1 MKIFKWLAALP
12 VTLALVACGGGGG
25 SAGAQVVGSGTDA
38 GTGTGTGSVASAA
51 MTLHLL
57 DSTGAVLA
65 SPTLSQTEAR
75 NLKVTL
81 KNAAGAVQ
89 AFKRVVVTLDSPLA
103 VLTPQSGTQL
113 TDAAGV
119 AVFAIAPASV
129 TSSGAVT
136 ATAKASVDG
145 AEVSKTL
152 DLQITAGNVA
162 LSGLSVTPAS
172 VQLGQSVNVS
182 VNASINGQHAA
193 SNSVT
198 VAITSTCGTVSP
210 ASAQVDSS
218 GKASAVIQTT
228 VAGSCS
234 VAATT
239 AGVAS
244 PATASYTVTTAPVT
258 GIQFV
263 QVSPS
268 VIYQQ
273 DSVGANSSIVKF
285 KVIDS
290 NGNPVSGQT
299 VNAALINATGGVHF
313 CDAGASAG
321 SAVSAAPSGEVSFSV
336 CSGTQPETVQVRAT
350 LAGASGIFTD
360 SNILTVQ
367 TGLPTQRFF
376 DIAADRWNFYA
387 GGLFTSQYSGD
398 SVNITV
404 RLADRQGNPVPNG
417 TPVVFVTEG
426 GQINKSNIS
435 SCIVSDGN
443 GGCTV
448 PLIGQEYRPLGSM
461 NVDGSPLGDPRPG
474 RVTVLAMADG
484 EESFVDKN
492 NNNRYDPGEL
502 FEDLGVPFMD
512 KNEDGLLTLAY
523 KNRGINT
530 DEGEV
535 SYPIAAAAVGTSACP
550 SNSNPWLSQP
560 GTCNGAW
567 NGSGTKPDGSR
578 YTPTKV
584 RRDIVIVFSGGEIG
598 LPNAQSTESGA
609 NCKHSV
615 ATKNPQTNK
624 YDDGYDDSISF
635 LKPDQTDAG
644 YRTKLMSC
652 TNELVKVRLAD
663 RDGNPLP
670 ADAKISLVV
679 HKAKTDS
686 TCAASLLGSDTVG
699 NSTEPTLHL
708 AQLENCAVGDTIDFK
723 VEVVAGSLKKVS
735 QFTVT
740 VPKPVP

>member
-1 MKIFKWLAALP
+1 MKMLRWVVAPLMVAAL
-12 VTLALVACGGGGG
+12 AACGGGGG
-25 SAGAQVVGSGTDA
+25 SAGTQVVGSGTDT
-38 GTGTGTGSVASAA
+38 GTGTGTGSVTSSA
-51 MTLHLL
+51 MSLQLV
-57 DSTGAVLA
+57 DSTGAILA

-136 ATAKASVDG
+136 ATAKASIDG

-162 LSGLSVTPAS
+162 LSGLSVNPTSA
-172 VQLGQSVNVS
+172 QLGQSVNVS
-182 VNASINGQHAA
+182 VNASVNGQPAA

-228 VAGSCS
+228 VSGSCS

-263 QVSPS
+263 QVSPA

-299 VNAALINATGGVHF
+299 VNAVLINPTGGVHF
-313 CDAGASAG
+313 CDAAASAG
-321 SAVSAAPSGEVSFSV
+321 SAVSAAPSGEVSFSI

-360 SNILTVQ
+360 SNILAVQ

-443 GGCTV
+443 GGCSV

-512 KNEDGLLTLAY
+512 KNEDGVLTLTY
-523 KNRGINT
+523 KNRVRNT

-535 SYPIAAAAVGTSACP
+535 SYPIAVEAKGSAACP
-550 SNSNPWLSQP
+550 DNSNVWLSQV
-560 GTCNGAW
+560 GTCNASW

-584 RRDIVIVFSGGEIG
+584 RRSIVVVFSGGEIG
-598 LPNAQSTESGA
+598 QPGQYHASIPLAS
-609 NCKHSV
+609 
-615 ATKNPQTNK
+615 QTAVL
-624 YDDGYDDSISF
+624 DSSKSSII
-635 LKPDQTDAG
+635 
-644 YRTKLMSC
+644 
-652 TNELVKVRLAD
+652 VRLAD
-663 RDGNPLP
+663 LNGNPLA
-670 ADAKISLVV
+670 ADATISVSV
-679 HKAKTDS
+679 RPETSECTAK
-686 TCAASLLGSDTVG
+686 LLGSVIG
-699 NSTEPTLHL
+699 NSTEPTVHE
-708 AQLENCAVGDTIDFK
+708 AILEKCKGGEIIEFT
-723 VEVVAGSLKKVS
+723 VVTTAGTLSKTS
-735 QFTVT
+735 MFTVT
-740 VPKPVP
+740 VP

>member
-1 MKIFKWLAALP
+1 MSLQ
-12 VTLALVACGGGGG
+12 LV
-25 SAGAQVVGSGTDA
+25 
-38 GTGTGTGSVASAA
+38 
-51 MTLHLL
+51 

-89 AFKRVVVTLDSPLA
+89 AFKRVAVTLDSPLA

-136 ATAKASVDG
+136 ATAKASIDG
-145 AEVSKTL
+145 VEAEKTL

-162 LSGLSVTPAS
+162 LSGLSVNPAS

-182 VNASINGQHAA
+182 VNASVNGQPAA

-210 ASAQVDSS
+210 ASSQVDSS

-228 VAGSCS
+228 VSGSCS

-239 AGVAS
+239 AGIAS

-299 VNAALINATGGVHF
+299 VNAALINPTGGVHF
-313 CDAGASAG
+313 CDAAAVAG

-350 LAGASGIFTD
+350 LAGVSGIFTD

-376 DIAADRWNFYA
+376 DMGASRLNFYA
-387 GGLFTSQYSGD
+387 GSGFTSQYTND
-398 SVNITV
+398 SVDITV
-404 RLADRQGNPVPNG
+404 NLADRQANPVPNG
-417 TPVVFVTEG
+417 TPVVFVAEG
-426 GQINKSNIS
+426 GQINSSNVS
-435 SCIVSDGN
+435 SCIVAN

-448 PLIGQEYRPLGSM
+448 KLLGQEYRPLGAS
-461 NVDGSPLGDPRPG
+461 VGDPRPG

-484 EESFVDKN
+484 EESFVDAN

-502 FEDLGVPFMD
+502 FEDLGLPFMD
-512 KNEDGLLTLAY
+512 KNEDGSFTAAY
-523 KNRGINT
+523 KNLVRNT

-535 SYPIAAAAVGTSACP
+535 SYPIATAAVGTSACP
-550 SNSNPWLSQP
+550 LNSNVGLSKAA
-560 GTCNGAW
+560 TCNASW

-584 RRDIVIVFSGGEIG
+584 RRSIVVVFSGGEIG
-598 LPNAQSTESGA
+598 QPGQYDASIPLA
-609 NCKHSV
+609 NRTAVLFSSRS
-615 ATKNPQTNK
+615 
-624 YDDGYDDSISF
+624 SII
-635 LKPDQTDAG
+635 
-644 YRTKLMSC
+644 
-652 TNELVKVRLAD
+652 VRLAD
-663 RDGNPLP
+663 LNGNPLP
-670 ADAKISLVV
+670 ADATISTSVRPETSQCT
-679 HKAKTDS
+679 AKLLDS
-686 TCAASLLGSDTVG
+686 DIGST
-699 NSTEPTLHL
+699 SEPTVHEAILDK
-708 AQLENCAVGDTIDFK
+708 CAGGEIIEFT
-723 VEVVAGSLKKVS
+723 VVVTAGSATKTS
-735 QFTVT
+735 MFTVM
-740 VPKPVP
+740 VP

>member
-1 MKIFKWLAALP
+1 MKMFQWLVTPLMLAAL
-12 VTLALVACGGGGG
+12 AACGGGGG
-25 SAGAQVVGSGTDA
+25 SAGTQMVGAETGTGA
-38 GTGTGTGSVASAA
+38 GTGTGSVASAA
-51 MTLHLL
+51 MTLQLV
-57 DSTGAVLA
+57 DATGAALA
-65 SPTLSQTEAR
+65 SPSLSQTEAR

-81 KNAAGAVQ
+81 KNAVGTVQ
-89 AFKRVVVTLDSPLA
+89 AFKRVAVTLDSPFA

-162 LSGLSVTPAS
+162 LSGLAVTPAS

-182 VNASINGQHAA
+182 VNASVNGQPAA

-228 VAGSCS
+228 VSGSCS

-299 VNAALINATGGVHF
+299 VNAALINPTGGVHF
-313 CDAGASAG
+313 CDAAAVAG

-376 DIAADRWNFYA
+376 DIAADRLNLYC
-387 GGLFTSQYSGD
+387 GGYFTSKVNND
-398 SVNITV
+398 FTNITV
-404 RLADRQGNPVPNG
+404 NLADRQGNPVPNG
-417 TPVVFVTEG
+417 TPVALVTEG
-426 GQINKSNIS
+426 GQINSSNVS
-435 SCIVSDGN
+435 SCLIDG
-443 GGCTV
+443 GACTV
-448 PLIGQEYRPLGSM
+448 KLLCQDYRPLGSL
-461 NVDGSPLGDPRPG
+461 NLNGSPLGDPRPG

-484 EESFVDKN
+484 EESFIDAN

-502 FEDLGVPFMD
+502 FEDLGAPFMD

-523 KNRGINT
+523 KNRITNT

-535 SYPIAAAAVGTSACP
+535 SYPIAAEAKGSLVCP
-550 SNSNPWLSQP
+550 ANSNVWLSQP
-560 GTCNGAW
+560 GTCNGVW

-584 RRDIVIVFSGGEIG
+584 RRSIVIVFSGGEIG
-598 LPNAQSTESGA
+598 LPGQYDASIPLASRTAVLFSSRNSI
-609 NCKHSV
+609 V
-615 ATKNPQTNK
+615 A
-624 YDDGYDDSISF
+624 
-635 LKPDQTDAG
+635 
-644 YRTKLMSC
+644 
-652 TNELVKVRLAD
+652 RLAD
-663 RDGNPLP
+663 LDGNPLP
-670 ADAKISLVV
+670 ADATLGVTVRKPDTSNCT
-679 HKAKTDS
+679 AKLLDS
-686 TCAASLLGSDTVG
+686 VIG
-699 NSTEPTLHL
+699 NSTEPTVHEAILDKCSGG
-708 AQLENCAVGDTIDFK
+708 ETIEFT
-723 VEVVAGSLKKVS
+723 VVVTSASASKTS
-735 QFTVT
+735 MFTVT
-740 VPKPVP
+740 VP

>member
-1 MKIFKWLAALP
+1 
-12 VTLALVACGGGGG
+12 
-25 SAGAQVVGSGTDA
+25 
-38 GTGTGTGSVASAA
+38 
-51 MTLHLL
+51 MTLQLV

-65 SPTLSQTEAR
+65 SPSLSQTEAR

-89 AFKRVVVTLDSPLA
+89 AFKRVTVTLDSPLA
-103 VLTPQSGTQL
+103 VLNPLSGTQL

-136 ATAKASVDG
+136 ASAKASVDG
-145 AEVSKTL
+145 VEAEKTL

-182 VNASINGQHAA
+182 VNASINGQPAA
-193 SNSVT
+193 SNSVS

-210 ASAQVDSS
+210 ASAQVDGS

-228 VAGSCS
+228 VSGSCS
-234 VAATT
+234 VSATT

-263 QVSPS
+263 QASPS

-299 VNAALINATGGVHF
+299 VNAALINPTGGVHF
-313 CDAGASAG
+313 CDAAATAG

-350 LAGASGIFTD
+350 LAGASGVFTD

-376 DIAADRWNFYA
+376 DIAADLLNLNCEKVNNSY
-387 GGLFTSQYSGD
+387 T
-398 SVNITV
+398 NITV
-404 RLADRQGNPVPNG
+404 NLADRQGNPVPNG
-417 TPVVFVTEG
+417 TPVALVTEG
-426 GQINKSNIS
+426 GQLNSSNVS
-435 SCIVSDGN
+435 SCLIDEGK
-443 GGCTV
+443 CTV
-448 PLIGQEYRPLGSM
+448 RLWCQDYRPRGSM

-512 KNEDGLLTLAY
+512 KNEDGVLTVTY
-523 KNRGINT
+523 KNRITNT

-535 SYPIAAAAVGTSACP
+535 SYPIAAAAVGSTACP
-550 SNSNPWLSQP
+550 SNSNFGLSQP
-560 GTCNGAW
+560 GTCNGVW

-584 RRDIVIVFSGGEIG
+584 RRSIVIVFSGAEIG
-598 LPNAQSTESGA
+598 QPGQ
-609 NCKHSV
+609 
-615 ATKNPQTNK
+615 
-624 YDDGYDDSISF
+624 YDASIPLAS
-635 LKPDQTDAG
+635 
-644 YRTKLMSC
+644 RTAVLFSSRSSII
-652 TNELVKVRLAD
+652 VRLAD
-663 RDGNPLP
+663 LDGNPLP
-670 ADAKISLVV
+670 ADATLGVSVRKPDTSNCT
-679 HKAKTDS
+679 AKLLDS
-686 TCAASLLGSDTVG
+686 VIG
-699 NSTEPTLHL
+699 NSTEPTVHE
-708 AQLENCAVGDTIDFK
+708 AILEKCSGGET
-723 VEVVAGSLKKVS
+723 VEFTVVATSGTASKS
-735 QFTVT
+735 SMFTVT
-740 VPKPVP
+740 VP

>member
-1 MKIFKWLAALP
+1 MSLQ
-12 VTLALVACGGGGG
+12 LV
-25 SAGAQVVGSGTDA
+25 
-38 GTGTGTGSVASAA
+38 
-51 MTLHLL
+51 
-57 DSTGAVLA
+57 DSTGAILA

-136 ATAKASVDG
+136 ATAKASIDG

-162 LSGLSVTPAS
+162 LSGLSVNPTSA
-172 VQLGQSVNVS
+172 QLGQSVNVS
-182 VNASINGQHAA
+182 VNASVNGQPAA

-228 VAGSCS
+228 VSGSCS

-263 QVSPS
+263 QVSPA

-299 VNAALINATGGVHF
+299 VNAALINPTGGVHF
-313 CDAGASAG
+313 CDAAAVAG

-376 DIAADRWNFYA
+376 DIAADRLSLPCGTY
-387 GGLFTSQYSGD
+387 FTD
-398 SVNITV
+398 KVNNIYTNIIV
-404 RLADRQGNPVPNG
+404 NLADRQGNPVPNG
-417 TPVVFVTEG
+417 TPVALVTEG
-426 GQINKSNIS
+426 GQLNTLDGKNAS
-435 SCIVSDGN
+435 SCIIDN
-443 GGCTV
+443 GACTV
-448 PLIGQEYRPLGSM
+448 KLLCQDYRPLGSM
-461 NVDGSPLGDPRPG
+461 NVDGSPLGDPRRG
-474 RVTVLAMADG
+474 RVTVLARADG

-502 FEDLGVPFMD
+502 FEDIGVPFMD
-512 KNEDGLLTLAY
+512 KNEDGALTVTY
-523 KNRGINT
+523 KNRDTNT

-550 SNSNPWLSQP
+550 SNSNPRLSQP
-560 GTCNGAW
+560 GTCNGVW
-567 NGSGTKPDGSR
+567 NGSGTKLDGSR

-598 LPNAQSTESGA
+598 QPGLYDASIPLA
-609 NCKHSV
+609 NRTAVLFSSRS
-615 ATKNPQTNK
+615 
-624 YDDGYDDSISF
+624 SII
-635 LKPDQTDAG
+635 
-644 YRTKLMSC
+644 
-652 TNELVKVRLAD
+652 VRLAD
-663 RDGNPLP
+663 FNGNSLP
-670 ADAKISLVV
+670 AGATLGVSVRKPDASNCTAKSL
-679 HKAKTDS
+679 DS
-686 TCAASLLGSDTVG
+686 VIR
-699 NSTEPTLHL
+699 NSTEPTVHE
-708 AQLENCAVGDTIDFK
+708 AILEKCSGGET
-723 VEVVAGSLKKVS
+723 VEFTVEATAGTTSKTS
-735 QFTVT
+735 MFTVT
-740 VPKPVP
+740 VP

>member
-1 MKIFKWLAALP
+1 MSLQ
-12 VTLALVACGGGGG
+12 LV
-25 SAGAQVVGSGTDA
+25 
-38 GTGTGTGSVASAA
+38 
-51 MTLHLL
+51 

-89 AFKRVVVTLDSPLA
+89 AFKRVAVTLDSPLA

-136 ATAKASVDG
+136 ATAKASIDG

-162 LSGLSVTPAS
+162 LSGLSVNPTSA
-172 VQLGQSVNVS
+172 QLGQSVNVS
-182 VNASINGQHAA
+182 VNASVNGQPAA

-228 VAGSCS
+228 VSGSCS

-263 QVSPS
+263 QVSPA

-299 VNAALINATGGVHF
+299 VNAALINPTGGVHF
-313 CDAGASAG
+313 CDAAASAG

-376 DIAADRWNFYA
+376 DIAADRWNFYV

-417 TPVVFVTEG
+417 TPVAFVTEG
-426 GQINKSNIS
+426 GQINSSNIS

-443 GGCTV
+443 GGCSV

-461 NVDGSPLGDPRPG
+461 NVDGSRLGDPRPG
-474 RVTVLAMADG
+474 RVTVLVMADG
-484 EESFVDKN
+484 EESFIDKN

-523 KNRGINT
+523 KNRITNT

-535 SYPIAAAAVGTSACP
+535 SYPIAAAAVGSTACP
-550 SNSNPWLSQP
+550 SNSNFGLSQP
-560 GTCNGAW
+560 GTCNGVW

-584 RRDIVIVFSGGEIG
+584 RRSIVVVFSGAEIG
-598 LPNAQSTESGA
+598 QPGQYDSSIPLA
-609 NCKHSV
+609 NRTAVLGSSR
-615 ATKNPQTNK
+615 
-624 YDDGYDDSISF
+624 GSII
-635 LKPDQTDAG
+635 
-644 YRTKLMSC
+644 
-652 TNELVKVRLAD
+652 VRLAD
-663 RDGNPLP
+663 LDGNPLP
-670 ADAKISLVV
+670 ADATLGVSVRKPDTSNCT
-679 HKAKTDS
+679 AKLLDS
-686 TCAASLLGSDTVG
+686 VIG
-699 NSTEPTLHL
+699 NSTEPTVHE
-708 AQLENCAVGDTIDFK
+708 AILEKCSGGET
-723 VEVVAGSLKKVS
+723 VEFTVVATSGTASKTS
-735 QFTVT
+735 MFTAT
-740 VPKPVP
+740 VP

>member
-1 MKIFKWLAALP
+1 MSLQ
-12 VTLALVACGGGGG
+12 LV
-25 SAGAQVVGSGTDA
+25 
-38 GTGTGTGSVASAA
+38 
-51 MTLHLL
+51 

-75 NLKVTL
+75 NLKITL

-145 AEVSKTL
+145 TEVSKTL

-162 LSGLSVTPAS
+162 LSGLSVNPTS

-182 VNASINGQHAA
+182 VNASVNGQPAA

-228 VAGSCS
+228 VPGSCS

-263 QVSPS
+263 QVSPA

-299 VNAALINATGGVHF
+299 VNAALINPTGGVHF
-313 CDAGASAG
+313 CDAAASAG

-336 CSGTQPETVQVRAT
+336 CSGTQPETLQVRAT

-443 GGCTV
+443 GGCSV

-461 NVDGSPLGDPRPG
+461 NVDGSQLGDPRPG

-492 NNNRYDPGEL
+492 NNNRYDSGEL

-523 KNRGINT
+523 KNRITNT

-535 SYPIAAAAVGTSACP
+535 SYPIAAAAVGSTACP

-560 GTCNGAW
+560 GTCNGGW

-584 RRDIVIVFSGGEIG
+584 RRSIVIVFSGGEIG
-598 LPNAQSTESGA
+598 QPGQYGA
-609 NCKHSV
+609 
-615 ATKNPQTNK
+615 
-624 YDDGYDDSISF
+624 SIP
-635 LKPDQTDAG
+635 LAN
-644 YRTKLMSC
+644 RTAVLFSSSSSI
-652 TNELVKVRLAD
+652 VVRLAD
-663 RDGNPLP
+663 FDGNPLP
-670 ADAKISLVV
+670 ADATISVSV
-679 HKAKTDS
+679 RPETSECTAK
-686 TCAASLLGSDTVG
+686 LLGSVIG
-699 NSTEPTLHL
+699 NSTEPTVHE
-708 AQLENCAVGDTIDFK
+708 AILEKCKGGEIIEFT
-723 VEVVAGSLKKVS
+723 VVVTAGTLSKTS
-735 QFTVT
+735 MFTVT
-740 VPKPVP
+740 VP

>member
-1 MKIFKWLAALP
+1 MVAAL
-12 VTLALVACGGGGG
+12 AACGGGGG
-25 SAGAQVVGSGTDA
+25 NAGTQVVGSGTDT
-38 GTGTGTGSVASAA
+38 GTGTGTGSVTSSA
-51 MTLHLL
+51 MSLQLV

-89 AFKRVVVTLDSPLA
+89 AFKRVAVTLDSPLA

-136 ATAKASVDG
+136 ATAKASIDG

-162 LSGLSVTPAS
+162 LSGLSVNPTSA
-172 VQLGQSVNVS
+172 QLGQSVNVS
-182 VNASINGQHAA
+182 VNASVNGQPAA

-228 VAGSCS
+228 VSGSCS

-263 QVSPS
+263 QVSPA

-299 VNAALINATGGVHF
+299 VNAALINPTGGVHF
-313 CDAGASAG
+313 CDAAASAG

-376 DIAADRWNFYA
+376 DIAADRWNFYV

-417 TPVVFVTEG
+417 TPVAFVTEG
-426 GQINKSNIS
+426 GQINSSNIS

-443 GGCTV
+443 GGCSV

-461 NVDGSPLGDPRPG
+461 NVDGSRLGDPRPG

-523 KNRGINT
+523 KNRITNT

-535 SYPIAAAAVGTSACP
+535 SYPIAAAAVGSTACP
-550 SNSNPWLSQP
+550 SNSNFGLSQP
-560 GTCNGAW
+560 GTCNGVW

-584 RRDIVIVFSGGEIG
+584 RRSIVVVFSGAEIG
-598 LPNAQSTESGA
+598 QPGQYDSSIPLA
-609 NCKHSV
+609 NRTAVLGSSR
-615 ATKNPQTNK
+615 
-624 YDDGYDDSISF
+624 GSII
-635 LKPDQTDAG
+635 
-644 YRTKLMSC
+644 
-652 TNELVKVRLAD
+652 VRLAD
-663 RDGNPLP
+663 LDGNPLP
-670 ADAKISLVV
+670 ADATLGVSVRKPDTSNCT
-679 HKAKTDS
+679 AKLLDS
-686 TCAASLLGSDTVG
+686 VIG
-699 NSTEPTLHL
+699 NSTEPTVHE
-708 AQLENCAVGDTIDFK
+708 AILEKCSGGET
-723 VEVVAGSLKKVS
+723 VEFTVVATSGTASKTS
-735 QFTVT
+735 MFTAT
-740 VPKPVP
+740 VP

>member
-1 MKIFKWLAALP
+1 MSLQ
-12 VTLALVACGGGGG
+12 LV
-25 SAGAQVVGSGTDA
+25 
-38 GTGTGTGSVASAA
+38 
-51 MTLHLL
+51 

-89 AFKRVVVTLDSPLA
+89 AFKRVAVTLDSPLA

-136 ATAKASVDG
+136 ATAKASIDG

-162 LSGLSVTPAS
+162 LSGLSVNPTSA
-172 VQLGQSVNVS
+172 QLGQSVNVS
-182 VNASINGQHAA
+182 VNASVNGQPAA

-228 VAGSCS
+228 VSGSCS

-263 QVSPS
+263 QVSPA

-299 VNAALINATGGVHF
+299 VNAALINPTGGVHF
-313 CDAGASAG
+313 CDAAASAG

-376 DIAADRWNFYA
+376 DIAADRWNFYV

-417 TPVVFVTEG
+417 TPVAFVTEG
-426 GQINKSNIS
+426 GQINSSNIS

-443 GGCTV
+443 GGCSV

-461 NVDGSPLGDPRPG
+461 NVDGSRLGDPRPG

-523 KNRGINT
+523 KNRITNT

-535 SYPIAAAAVGTSACP
+535 SYPIAAAAVGSTACP
-550 SNSNPWLSQP
+550 SNSNFGLSQP
-560 GTCNGAW
+560 GTCNGVW

-584 RRDIVIVFSGGEIG
+584 RRSIVVVFSGAEIG
-598 LPNAQSTESGA
+598 QPGQYDSSIPLA
-609 NCKHSV
+609 NRTAVLGSSR
-615 ATKNPQTNK
+615 
-624 YDDGYDDSISF
+624 GSII
-635 LKPDQTDAG
+635 
-644 YRTKLMSC
+644 
-652 TNELVKVRLAD
+652 VRLAD
-663 RDGNPLP
+663 LDGNPLP
-670 ADAKISLVV
+670 ADATLGVSVRKPDTSNCT
-679 HKAKTDS
+679 AKLLDS
-686 TCAASLLGSDTVG
+686 VIG
-699 NSTEPTLHL
+699 NSTEPTVHE
-708 AQLENCAVGDTIDFK
+708 AILEKCSGGET
-723 VEVVAGSLKKVS
+723 VEFTVVATSGTASKTS
-735 QFTVT
+735 MFTAT
-740 VPKPVP
+740 VP

>member
-1 MKIFKWLAALP
+1 MKMLRWVVAPLMVAAL
-12 VTLALVACGGGGG
+12 AACGGGGG
-25 SAGAQVVGSGTDA
+25 SAGTQVVGSGTDA
-38 GTGTGTGSVASAA
+38 GTGTGTGAVTSSA
-51 MTLHLL
+51 MSLQLV

-129 TSSGAVT
+129 ASSGAVT
-136 ATAKASVDG
+136 ATAKASIDG
-145 AEVSKTL
+145 TEVSKTL

-162 LSGLSVTPAS
+162 LSGLSVNPTS

-182 VNASINGQHAA
+182 VNASVNGQPAA

-228 VAGSCS
+228 VSGSCS

-263 QVSPS
+263 QVSPA

-299 VNAALINATGGVHF
+299 VNAALINPTGGVHF
-313 CDAGASAG
+313 CDAAASAG

-336 CSGTQPETVQVRAT
+336 CSGTQPETLQVRAT

-443 GGCTV
+443 GGCSV

-492 NNNRYDPGEL
+492 NNNRYDSGEL

-523 KNRGINT
+523 KNRITNT

-535 SYPIAAAAVGTSACP
+535 SYPIAAAAVGSTACP

-560 GTCNGAW
+560 GTCNGVW
-567 NGSGTKPDGSR
+567 NGSGTKSDGSR

-584 RRDIVIVFSGGEIG
+584 RRSIVVVFSGGEIG
-598 LPNAQSTESGA
+598 QPGQYDASIPLASRTAVLDRSTS
-609 NCKHSV
+609 
-615 ATKNPQTNK
+615 
-624 YDDGYDDSISF
+624 SII
-635 LKPDQTDAG
+635 
-644 YRTKLMSC
+644 
-652 TNELVKVRLAD
+652 VRLAD
-663 RDGNPLP
+663 LNGNPLS
-670 ADAKISLVV
+670 ADAAISVSV
-679 HKAKTDS
+679 RPETSECTAK
-686 TCAASLLGSDTVG
+686 LLGSVIG
-699 NSTEPTLHL
+699 NSTEPTVHE
-708 AQLENCAVGDTIDFK
+708 AILEKCKGGEIIEFT
-723 VEVVAGSLKKVS
+723 VVTTAGTLSKTS
-735 QFTVT
+735 MFTVT
-740 VPKPVP
+740 VP

>member
-1 MKIFKWLAALP
+1 MKMLRWVVAPLMVAAL
-12 VTLALVACGGGGG
+12 AACGGGGG
-25 SAGAQVVGSGTDA
+25 SAGTQVVGSGTDT
-38 GTGTGTGSVASAA
+38 GTGTGTGSVTSSA
-51 MTLHLL
+51 MSLQLV

-89 AFKRVVVTLDSPLA
+89 AFKRVAVTLDSPLA

-145 AEVSKTL
+145 VEAEKTL

-162 LSGLSVTPAS
+162 LSGLSVNPAS

-182 VNASINGQHAA
+182 VNASVNGQPAA

-210 ASAQVDSS
+210 ASSQVDSS

-228 VAGSCS
+228 VSGSCS

-239 AGVAS
+239 AGIAS

-299 VNAALINATGGVHF
+299 VNAALINPTGGVHF
-313 CDAGASAG
+313 CDAAAVAG

-350 LAGASGIFTD
+350 LAGVSGIFTD

-376 DIAADRWNFYA
+376 DIAASSLNLYC
-387 GGLFTSQYSGD
+387 GGYFTSK
-398 SVNITV
+398 VNNDFTTITV
-404 RLADRQGNPVPNG
+404 NLADRQGNPVPNG
-417 TPVVFVTEG
+417 TPVALVTEG
-426 GQINKSNIS
+426 GQINSSNIS
-435 SCIVSDGN
+435 SCIVNN
-443 GGCTV
+443 GSCSV
-448 PLIGQEYRPLGSM
+448 PLICQDYRPLGSM
-461 NVDGSPLGDPRPG
+461 NVDGTKLGDPRPG

-512 KNEDGLLTLAY
+512 KNEDGALTVTY
-523 KNRGINT
+523 KNRIINT

-535 SYPIAAAAVGTSACP
+535 SYPIAVEAKGSAACP
-550 SNSNPWLSQP
+550 ENSNVWLSQP
-560 GTCNGAW
+560 GTCNSTW
-567 NGSGTKPDGSR
+567 NGSGTNPDGSR

-584 RRDIVIVFSGGEIG
+584 RRDIVIIFSGGEIG
-598 LPNAQSTESGA
+598 LPNSQSTDFPA
-609 NCKHSV
+609 CTHSV
-615 ATKNPQTNK
+615 APEIKDATGKVI
-624 YDDGYDDSISF
+624 GYSGGFDASI
-635 LKPDQTDAG
+635 PGRHHTQ
-644 YRTKLMSC
+644 LMACSN
-652 TNELVKVRLAD
+652 TGMQVRLAD

-670 ADAKISLVV
+670 ADATLGVSVRKPDTSNCT
-679 HKAKTDS
+679 AKLLDS
-686 TCAASLLGSDTVG
+686 VIG
-699 NSTEPTLHL
+699 NSTEPTMHG
-708 AQLENCAVGDTIDFK
+708 AILEKCAGGETIEFT
-723 VEVVAGSLKKVS
+723 VVATSGTASKTS
-735 QFTVT
+735 MFTVT
-740 VPKPVP
+740 VPAP

>member
-1 MKIFKWLAALP
+1 
-12 VTLALVACGGGGG
+12 
-25 SAGAQVVGSGTDA
+25 
-38 GTGTGTGSVASAA
+38 
-51 MTLHLL
+51 MTLQLV

-65 SPTLSQTEAR
+65 SPSLSQTEAR

-89 AFKRVVVTLDSPLA
+89 AFKRVTVTLDSPLA
-103 VLTPQSGTQL
+103 VLNPLSGTQL

-136 ATAKASVDG
+136 ASAKASVDG
-145 AEVSKTL
+145 VEAEKTL

-182 VNASINGQHAA
+182 VNASINGQPAA
-193 SNSVT
+193 SNSVS

-228 VAGSCS
+228 VSGSCS
-234 VAATT
+234 VSATT

-263 QVSPS
+263 QASPS

-299 VNAALINATGGVHF
+299 VNAALINPTGGVHF
-313 CDAGASAG
+313 CDAAATAG

-350 LAGASGIFTD
+350 LAGASGVFTD

-376 DIAADRWNFYA
+376 DIAAERWNFYV

-443 GGCTV
+443 GGCSV

-484 EESFVDKN
+484 EESFIDKN

-512 KNEDGLLTLAY
+512 KNEDGLLTLSY
-523 KNRGINT
+523 KNRVRNT

-535 SYPIAAAAVGTSACP
+535 SYPIAAAAVGSMACP

-560 GTCNGAW
+560 GTCNGVW

-584 RRDIVIVFSGGEIG
+584 RRSILIVFSGGEIG
-598 LPNAQSTESGA
+598 VPNDLDKTTCAHSTS
-609 NCKHSV
+609 KV
-615 ATKNPQTNK
+615 TDKNGVVTYPGDFN
-624 YDDGYDDSISF
+624 DSI
-635 LKPDQTDAG
+635 PMQN
-644 YRTKLMSC
+644 RTQVMECDNAKI
-652 TNELVKVRLAD
+652 KVRLSD

-670 ADAKISLVV
+670 ADATLSASVRPESSQCT
-679 HKAKTDS
+679 AKLMDS
-686 TCAASLLGSDTVG
+686 VIG
-699 NSTEPTLHL
+699 NSTEPTVHE
-708 AQLENCAVGDTIDFK
+708 AILEKCSGGEMIDFT
-723 VEVVAGSLKKVS
+723 VVVTAGTTSKTS
-735 QFTVT
+735 MFTVT
-740 VPKPVP
+740 VP

>member
-1 MKIFKWLAALP
+1 MSLQ
-12 VTLALVACGGGGG
+12 LV
-25 SAGAQVVGSGTDA
+25 
-38 GTGTGTGSVASAA
+38 
-51 MTLHLL
+51 

-75 NLKVTL
+75 NLKITL

-145 AEVSKTL
+145 TEVSKTL

-162 LSGLSVTPAS
+162 LSGLSVNPTS

-182 VNASINGQHAA
+182 VNASVNGQPAA

-228 VAGSCS
+228 VPGSCS

-263 QVSPS
+263 QVSPA

-299 VNAALINATGGVHF
+299 VNAALINPTGGVHF
-313 CDAGASAG
+313 CDAAASAG

-336 CSGTQPETVQVRAT
+336 CSGTQPETLQVRAT

-376 DIAADRWNFYA
+376 DIAADRLNLYC
-387 GGLFTSQYSGD
+387 GGYFTSKVNND
-398 SVNITV
+398 FTNITV
-404 RLADRQGNPVPNG
+404 NLADRQGNPVPNG
-417 TPVVFVTEG
+417 TPVALVTEG
-426 GQINKSNIS
+426 GQINSSNVS
-435 SCIVSDGN
+435 SCLIDG
-443 GGCTV
+443 GACTV
-448 PLIGQEYRPLGSM
+448 KLLCQDYRPLGSL
-461 NVDGSPLGDPRPG
+461 NLNGSPLGDPRPG

-512 KNEDGLLTLAY
+512 KTEDGIFNAAY
-523 KNRGINT
+523 KNLDGT
-530 DEGEV
+530 DDGEMT
-535 SYPIAAAAVGTSACP
+535 YPIAPEAKGSLPCLQDNA
-550 SNSNPWLSQP
+550 NPGLSQTN
-560 GTCNGAW
+560 TCNQVW

-584 RRDIVIVFSGGEIG
+584 RRSIVIVFSGGEIG
-598 LPNAQSTESGA
+598 QPGQYDARIPLASRTAVLFSSRNSI
-609 NCKHSV
+609 V
-615 ATKNPQTNK
+615 A
-624 YDDGYDDSISF
+624 
-635 LKPDQTDAG
+635 
-644 YRTKLMSC
+644 
-652 TNELVKVRLAD
+652 RLAD
-663 RDGNPLP
+663 LNGNPLS
-670 ADAKISLVV
+670 ADATISVSV
-679 HKAKTDS
+679 RPETSECTAK
-686 TCAASLLGSDTVG
+686 LLGSVIG
-699 NSTEPTLHL
+699 NSTEPTVHE
-708 AQLENCAVGDTIDFK
+708 AILEKCKGGEIIEFT
-723 VEVVAGSLKKVS
+723 VVVTAGTLSKTS
-735 QFTVT
+735 MFTVT
-740 VPKPVP
+740 VP

>member
-1 MKIFKWLAALP
+1 MKMFQWLVTPLMLAAL
-12 VTLALVACGGGGG
+12 AACGGGGG
-25 SAGAQVVGSGTDA
+25 SAGTQMVGAETGTGA
-38 GTGTGTGSVASAA
+38 GTGTGSVASAA
-51 MTLHLL
+51 MTLQLV
-57 DSTGAVLA
+57 DATGAALA
-65 SPTLSQTEAR
+65 SPSLSQTEAR

-81 KNAAGAVQ
+81 KNAVGTVQ
-89 AFKRVVVTLDSPLA
+89 AFKRVAVTLDSPFA

-113 TDAAGV
+113 TDSAGV

-162 LSGLSVTPAS
+162 LSGLAVTPAS

-182 VNASINGQHAA
+182 VNASVNGQPAA

-210 ASAQVDSS
+210 ASAQVDSN

-228 VAGSCS
+228 VSGSCS

-299 VNAALINATGGVHF
+299 VNAALINPTGGVHF
-313 CDAGASAG
+313 CDAAAVAG

-376 DIAADRWNFYA
+376 DIAASRLNFYA
-387 GGLFTSQYSGD
+387 GGRFTSKYNNDGVD
-398 SVNITV
+398 ITV
-404 RLADRQGNPVPNG
+404 NLADRQGNPVPNG

-443 GGCTV
+443 GGCSV
-448 PLIGQEYRPLGSM
+448 PLIGQEYRPRGAE
-461 NVDGSPLGDPRPG
+461 VGDPRPG

-512 KNEDGLLTLAY
+512 KTEDGIFNAAY
-523 KNRGINT
+523 KNLDGT
-530 DEGEV
+530 DDGEAL
-535 SYPIAAAAVGTSACP
+535 YPIAAAAVGTSACP
-550 SNSNPWLSQP
+550 SNSNFGLSQT
-560 GTCNGAW
+560 GTCNGIW
-567 NGSGTKPDGSR
+567 NGSGTKSDGSR

-584 RRDIVIVFSGGEIG
+584 RRSIVVVFSGGEIG
-598 LPNAQSTESGA
+598 WPNSQSQVIGA
-609 NCKHSV
+609 NCTHSV
-615 ATKNPQTNK
+615 APEIKDATGKVIG
-624 YDDGYDDSISF
+624 YSGGYDTSIPSIYHT
-635 LKPDQTDAG
+635 Q
-644 YRTKLMSC
+644 LMACSK
-652 TNELVKVRLAD
+652 TGMAVRLAD
-663 RDGNPLP
+663 QDGNPLP
-670 ADAKISLVV
+670 ADAKLSVEV
-679 HKAKTDS
+679 RKPDSSQCSAKLIGDVI
-686 TCAASLLGSDTVG
+686 GS
-699 NSTEPTLHL
+699 STEPTSH
-708 AQLENCAVGDTIDFK
+708 AAILEKCSGGENVDFK
-723 VEVVAGSLKKVS
+723 VEVSVGTVKKVS

-740 VPKPVP
+740 VPN

>member
-1 MKIFKWLAALP
+1 MKMLRWVVAPLMVAAL
-12 VTLALVACGGGGG
+12 AACGGGGG
-25 SAGAQVVGSGTDA
+25 SAGTQVVGSGTDT
-38 GTGTGTGSVASAA
+38 GTGTGTGSVTSSA
-51 MTLHLL
+51 MSLQLV

-89 AFKRVVVTLDSPLA
+89 AFKRVAVTLDSPLA

-136 ATAKASVDG
+136 ATAKASIDG

-162 LSGLSVTPAS
+162 LSGLSVNPTSA
-172 VQLGQSVNVS
+172 QLGQSVNVS
-182 VNASINGQHAA
+182 VNASVNGQPAA

-228 VAGSCS
+228 VSGSCS

-263 QVSPS
+263 QVSPA

-299 VNAALINATGGVHF
+299 VNAALINPTGGVHF
-313 CDAGASAG
+313 CDAAASAG

-376 DIAADRWNFYA
+376 DIAADRLNLNCEKVNNSY
-387 GGLFTSQYSGD
+387 T
-398 SVNITV
+398 NITV
-404 RLADRQGNPVPNG
+404 NLADRQGNPVPNG
-417 TPVVFVTEG
+417 TPVALVTEG
-426 GQINKSNIS
+426 GQLNSSNVS
-435 SCIVSDGN
+435 SCLIDEGK
-443 GGCTV
+443 CTV
-448 PLIGQEYRPLGSM
+448 RLWCQDYRPRGSM
-461 NVDGSPLGDPRPG
+461 NVDGTPLGDPRPG

-523 KNRGINT
+523 KNRITNT

-535 SYPIAAAAVGTSACP
+535 SYPIAAAAVGSTACP
-550 SNSNPWLSQP
+550 SNSNFGLSQP
-560 GTCNGAW
+560 GTCNGVW

-584 RRDIVIVFSGGEIG
+584 RRSIVVVFSGAEIG
-598 LPNAQSTESGA
+598 QPGQYDSSIPLA
-609 NCKHSV
+609 NRTAVLGSSR
-615 ATKNPQTNK
+615 
-624 YDDGYDDSISF
+624 GSII
-635 LKPDQTDAG
+635 
-644 YRTKLMSC
+644 
-652 TNELVKVRLAD
+652 VRLAD
-663 RDGNPLP
+663 LDGNPLP
-670 ADAKISLVV
+670 ADATLGVSVRKPDTSNCT
-679 HKAKTDS
+679 AKLLDS
-686 TCAASLLGSDTVG
+686 VIG
-699 NSTEPTLHL
+699 NSTEPTVHE
-708 AQLENCAVGDTIDFK
+708 AILEKCSGGET
-723 VEVVAGSLKKVS
+723 VEFTVVATSGTASKTS
-735 QFTVT
+735 MFTAT
-740 VPKPVP
+740 VP

>member
-1 MKIFKWLAALP
+1 MKMLRWVVAPLMVAAL
-12 VTLALVACGGGGG
+12 AACGGGGG
-25 SAGAQVVGSGTDA
+25 SAGTQVVGSGTDT
-38 GTGTGTGSVASAA
+38 GTGTGTGSVTSSA
-51 MTLHLL
+51 MSLQLV

-89 AFKRVVVTLDSPLA
+89 AFKRVAVTLDSPLA

-136 ATAKASVDG
+136 ATAKASIDG
-145 AEVSKTL
+145 VEAEKTL

-162 LSGLSVTPAS
+162 LSGLSVNPAS

-182 VNASINGQHAA
+182 VNASVNGQPAA

-210 ASAQVDSS
+210 ASSQVDSS

-228 VAGSCS
+228 VSGSCS

-239 AGVAS
+239 AGIAS

-299 VNAALINATGGVHF
+299 VNAALINPTGGVHF
-313 CDAGASAG
+313 CDAAAVAG

-350 LAGASGIFTD
+350 LAGVSGIFTD

-376 DIAADRWNFYA
+376 DIAVDRFNVYV
-387 GGLFTSQYSGD
+387 GGLFTSQYSGGEF
-398 SVNITV
+398 NITV

-443 GGCTV
+443 GGCSV

-512 KNEDGLLTLAY
+512 KNEDGVLTVTY
-523 KNRGINT
+523 KNRGRNT

-535 SYPIAAAAVGTSACP
+535 SYPIAAEAKGSVACP
-550 SNSNPWLSQP
+550 DNSNVWLSQP
-560 GTCNGAW
+560 GTCNSTW

-584 RRDIVIVFSGGEIG
+584 RRSIVVVFSGGEIG
-598 LPNAQSTESGA
+598 QPGQYDASIPLA
-609 NCKHSV
+609 NRTAVLFS
-615 ATKNPQTNK
+615 ARN
-624 YDDGYDDSISF
+624 SII
-635 LKPDQTDAG
+635 
-644 YRTKLMSC
+644 
-652 TNELVKVRLAD
+652 VRLAD
-663 RDGNPLP
+663 LNGNPLP
-670 ADAKISLVV
+670 AGATISTSVRPETSDCTAKLLDSDIS
-679 HKAKTDS
+679 S
-686 TCAASLLGSDTVG
+686 TS
-699 NSTEPTLHL
+699 EPTVHE
-708 AQLENCAVGDTIDFK
+708 AILEKCSGGEIIEFT
-723 VEVVAGSLKKVS
+723 VEVTAGTLSKTS
-735 QFTVT
+735 MFTVM
-740 VPKPVP
+740 VP